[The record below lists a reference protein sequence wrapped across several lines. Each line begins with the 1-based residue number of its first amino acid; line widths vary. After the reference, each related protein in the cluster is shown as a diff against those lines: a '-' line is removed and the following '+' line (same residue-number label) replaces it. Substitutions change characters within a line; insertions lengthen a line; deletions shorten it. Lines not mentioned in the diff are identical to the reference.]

1 MINPA
6 WAQAA
11 SGGHPPPALMQFAPL
26 VLIFAVFYFLL
37 IRPQQQKAK
46 EQRLMLANLKRNDE
60 VVTAGGLYGKIV
72 ALTEKVVTLEIA
84 TNVRVRVDRAQISA
98 LANAAAGKPGQ
109 SSDDTTKD
117 KEKDK
122 AK

>member
-11 SGGHPPPALMQFAPL
+11 PGGAPPALMQFMPL
-26 VLIFAVFYFLL
+26 VLIFVVFYFLL

-46 EQRLMLANLKRNDE
+46 EHKTMLANLKRNDD
-60 VVTAGGLYGKIV
+60 VITAGGLYGKIM
-72 ALTEKVVTLEIA
+72 ALTDRIVTLEIA
-84 TNVRVRVDRAQISA
+84 PNVRVRVDRQQIAS
-98 LANAAAGKPGQ
+98 LARSQPEE
-109 SSDDTTKD
+109 D

>member
-11 SGGHPPPALMQFAPL
+11 SGGHPPPAVMQFAPL
-26 VLIFAVFYFLL
+26 VLIFVVFYFLL

-60 VVTAGGLYGKIV
+60 VITAGGIYGKVI

-84 TNVRVRVDRAQISA
+84 PNVRVRVDRPQITA
-98 LANAAAGKPGQ
+98 LVNAAAKGAP
-109 SSDDTTKD
+109 SEDNNKD

>member
-1 MINPA
+1 MTA
-6 WAQAA
+6 TAFAQAA
-11 SGGHPPPALMQFAPL
+11 SGPHPPPLMQFAPL
-26 VLIFAVFYFLL
+26 ILIFAVFYFLL

-60 VVTAGGLYGKIV
+60 VITAGGLYGKIV
-72 ALTEKVVTLEIA
+72 ALSEKVVTLEIA
-84 TNVRVRVDRAQISA
+84 PNVKVRVDRAQIAAMASA
-98 LANAAAGKPGQ
+98 ATAKGGQ
-109 SSDDTTKD
+109 SSEENTKD

>member
-11 SGGHPPPALMQFAPL
+11 PGGHPPPALMQFAPL

-60 VVTAGGLYGKIV
+60 VITAGGLFGKIIEV
-72 ALTEKVVTLEIA
+72 KEKVVLLEIA
-84 TNVRVRVDRAQISA
+84 PNVRVRVDRSQIAS
-98 LANAAAGKPGQ
+98 LASSAAAK
-109 SSDDTTKD
+109 SDDNHKD

-122 AK
+122 PK

>member
-6 WAQAA
+6 WAQA

-46 EQRLMLANLKRNDE
+46 EQRLMLANLKRNDD
-60 VVTAGGLYGKIV
+60 VITSGGIYGKIIE
-72 ALTEKVVTLEIA
+72 LTETVVKLEIA
-84 TNVRVRVDRAQISA
+84 PNVRVRVDRSQIASLVNSA
-98 LANAAAGKPGQ
+98 VAKSGP
-109 SSDDTTKD
+109 DDNGKD

>member
-11 SGGHPPPALMQFAPL
+11 SGGPQSLLQTPFVPVIL
-26 VLIFAVFYFLL
+26 VMAVFYFLVY
-37 IRPQQQKAK
+37 RPQQLKAK
-46 EQRLMLANLKRNDE
+46 EQRLMLANLKRNDD
-60 VVTAGGLYGKIV
+60 VITSGGIYGKIV
-72 ALTEKVVTLEIA
+72 ALADKVVTLEIA
-84 TNVRVRVDRAQISA
+84 PNVRIRVDRDQIGSLVGA
-98 LANAAAGKPGQ
+98 TGKASAAAEDGA
-109 SSDDTTKD
+109 KD

>member
-1 MINPA
+1 MISPA

-11 SGGHPPPALMQFAPL
+11 HPGSPPALVSFLPL
-26 VLIFAVFYFLL
+26 VLIFVVFYFLL

-46 EQRLMLANLKRNDE
+46 QQQTMIANLKRNDE
-60 VVTAGGLYGKIV
+60 VITTGGLYGKVV
-72 ALTEKVVTLEIA
+72 ALSDKVVTLEIA
-84 TNVRVRVDRAQISA
+84 PNVRVRIDRPQIAS
-98 LANAAAGKPGQ
+98 LVKTAAPEE
-109 SSDDTTKD
+109 S